1 MKKGF
6 YIDEDRQRLLIQ
18 GDRQLLVL
26 YPGEIIQAVLSDE
39 ELYIKANKRGK
50 NEIRTQKNEYRTNKR
65 NEDMQKQIQKEEAE
79 ALRNSI

>member
-26 YPGEIIQAVLSDE
+26 YPKEVIRAVLGDE

-65 NEDMQKQIQKEEAE
+65 NEDMQKQIQKDEAE
-79 ALRNSI
+79 ALQNSI

>member
-6 YIDEDRQRLLIQ
+6 YIDKDRQRLLIQ

-26 YPGEIIQAVLSDE
+26 YPGEIIQAILSDE

>member
-6 YIDEDRQRLLIQ
+6 YIDKDRQRLLIQ

>member
-26 YPGEIIQAVLSDE
+26 YPREIIRAVLGDE

>member
-6 YIDEDRQRLLIQ
+6 YVSDDGTKLLIQ

-26 YPGEIIQAVLSDE
+26 YPREIIQAVLSDE

-65 NEDMQKQIQKEEAE
+65 DAELQEQIHREEVE
-79 ALRNSI
+79 ALRENV

>member
-18 GDRQLLVL
+18 GDRQLLIL
-26 YPGEIIQAVLSDE
+26 YPSEIIEAVLGDE

-50 NEIRTQKNEYRTNKR
+50 SEIRTQKNEYRTNKR

-79 ALRNSI
+79 ALRNNI

>member
-6 YIDEDRQRLLIQ
+6 YIDKDRQRLLIQ

-26 YPGEIIQAVLSDE
+26 YPREIIQAVLGDE

>member
-6 YIDEDRQRLLIQ
+6 YIDKDRQRLLIQ

-65 NEDMQKQIQKEEAE
+65 NEDMQKKIQKDEAE

>member
-6 YIDEDRQRLLIQ
+6 YVSDDGTKLLIQ

-26 YPGEIIQAVLSDE
+26 YPGEIIRAVLKDE

-50 NEIRTQKNEYRTNKR
+50 SERRIRTNEYRTNKR
-65 NEDMQKQIQKEEAE
+65 DAELQEQIRREEVE
-79 ALRNSI
+79 ALRENV

>member
-26 YPGEIIQAVLSDE
+26 YPGEVIQAVLSDE

-50 NEIRTQKNEYRTNKR
+50 SEIRTQKNEYRTNKR
-65 NEDMQKQIQKEEAE
+65 NEDMQKQIQKDEAE

>member
-6 YIDEDRQRLLIQ
+6 YVSDDGTKLLIQ

-26 YPGEIIQAVLSDE
+26 YPREVIQAVLKDE

-50 NEIRTQKNEYRTNKR
+50 SERRIRTNEYRTNKR
-65 NEDMQKQIQKEEAE
+65 DAELQEQIHREEVE
-79 ALRNSI
+79 ALRENV

>member
-26 YPGEIIQAVLSDE
+26 YPKEVIRAVLGDE

>member
-1 MKKGF
+1 M
-6 YIDEDRQRLLIQ
+6 
-18 GDRQLLVL
+18 
-26 YPGEIIQAVLSDE
+26 YPKEVIRAVLGDE

>member
-6 YIDEDRQRLLIQ
+6 YIDKVRQRLLIQ

-26 YPGEIIQAVLSDE
+26 YPREVIEAVLSDE

-65 NEDMQKQIQKEEAE
+65 NEDMQKQIQKDEAE

>member
-6 YIDEDRQRLLIQ
+6 YIDEDRQRLLTQ

-26 YPGEIIQAVLSDE
+26 YPREIIQAVLSDE

-65 NEDMQKQIQKEEAE
+65 NEDMQKQIQKDEAE
-79 ALRNSI
+79 ALQNST

>member
-26 YPGEIIQAVLSDE
+26 YPKEVIRAVLGYE

-65 NEDMQKQIQKEEAE
+65 NEDMQKQIQKDEAE

>member
-26 YPGEIIQAVLSDE
+26 YPREIIRAVLGDE

-65 NEDMQKQIQKEEAE
+65 NEDMQKQIQKDEAE
-79 ALRNSI
+79 ALQNSI

>member
-6 YIDEDRQRLLIQ
+6 YIDKDRQRLLIQ

-26 YPGEIIQAVLSDE
+26 YPREVIQAVLGDE

-50 NEIRTQKNEYRTNKR
+50 SEIRTQKNEYRTNKR
-65 NEDMQKQIQKEEAE
+65 NEDMQKQIQKDEVE

>member
-6 YIDEDRQRLLIQ
+6 YVSDDGTKLLIQ

-26 YPGEIIQAVLSDE
+26 YPGEIIRAVLKDE

-50 NEIRTQKNEYRTNKR
+50 SERRIRTNEYRTNKR
-65 NEDMQKQIQKEEAE
+65 DAELQEQIHREEVE
-79 ALRNSI
+79 ALKENV

>member
-26 YPGEIIQAVLSDE
+26 YPREIIQAVLSDE
-39 ELYIKANKRGK
+39 DLYIKANKRGK

-65 NEDMQKQIQKEEAE
+65 NEDMQKQIQKDEAE

>member
-6 YIDEDRQRLLIQ
+6 YVSDDGTKLLIQ

-26 YPGEIIQAVLSDE
+26 YPGEIIRAVLKDE

-50 NEIRTQKNEYRTNKR
+50 SERRIRTNEYRTNKR
-65 NEDMQKQIQKEEAE
+65 DAELQEQIHREEVE
-79 ALRNSI
+79 ALRENV